1 MLSKPDGEVS
11 KFGLERQSGNEWRK
25 RRPEIKSWPPSSP
38 SSLHLLLPS
47 PSSSKPAPRSSASCF
62 VSSHISRLLT
72 RIEAAAYEQE
82 RSSRGGNEYNTG
94 RRIQTQRD
102 TQHVIKCDEIFSYL
116 RSEKISLHIPSKLM
130 WNHPRKIGVA
140 FKRYEERTK
149 VGLSAMLSVK

>member
-1 MLSKPDGEVS
+1 MAKEAARNKELAALP
-11 KFGLERQSGNEWRK
+11 
-25 RRPEIKSWPPSSP
+25 SP
-38 SSLHLLLPS
+38 SSS
-47 PSSSKPAPRSSASCF
+47 SSSSSSKPAPRSSASCF

-116 RSEKISLHIPSKLM
+116 RSEKISLHMPSKLM

-149 VGLSAMLSVK
+149 GWIVRDVEREMIS